1 MTGKYSLTEVDI
13 TELDPTNFRIKNIM
27 KPLLKRITRLQVAAA
42 SLVLLVSVLRPAMAA
57 PELLDRIVAV
67 VDDQVILWS
76 ELNLRLSLELQQ
88 QGLGFIGPEEVAFYR
103 ERTLDSMIDEQII
116 VLKAKQDSIE
126 IDFSRVDDLLNA
138 ELGRIKDSITPAEFH
153 DMLQRTGISE
163 RQLKTRYRKQIQNRM
178 LYEQMLGQLAYRSFI
193 TRGDVELFRKAH
205 EDTLPPKISISQ
217 INIKVNPSPDV
228 LTKAMGK
235 ISGLQQD
242 IETGSDFEEL
252 ARKFSEDPSTSETGG
267 DLGCFDLGM
276 LMPEFEM
283 AALEL
288 RPNEISQPVRT
299 KHGFHLIRLREKRET
314 ELCASHILVK
324 AEINLNDRERAVS
337 RLEELRER
345 ILRGENFA
353 QLATEYS
360 EDPQSARAGGLWQ
373 ILDKQQIPPFLQAHL
388 SHLKLGE
395 ITRPFLLENDGH
407 ILKINDDHATLETL
421 VREERIGELMDE
433 LINDLKSEIY
443 VEKRLDEEKFLW
455 NPHEAEN
462 NPAKES
468 PAVGERG

>member
-1 MTGKYSLTEVDI
+1 
-13 TELDPTNFRIKNIM
+13 
-27 KPLLKRITRLQVAAA
+27 
-42 SLVLLVSVLRPAMAA
+42 MAA

-88 QGLGFIGPEEVAFYR
+88 QGLGFIGPEEVALYR

-205 EDTLPPKISISQ
+205 KDTLPPKISISQ

-252 ARKFSEDPSTSETGG
+252 ARRFSEDPSTSETGG

-345 ILRGENFA
+345 ILRG
-353 QLATEYS
+353 
-360 EDPQSARAGGLWQ
+360 GLWQ

-455 NPHEAEN
+455 NPHEAGN